1 MGVEDAWNYF
11 EERFGVSREDLD
23 GYKILKRSGDF
34 WLVSDVDEL
43 ELEYQTEGVRF
54 LRDTGNFLK
63 PTTYGLQ
70 IIEGKISRNLV
81 ELDREEF
88 LDLLDGEMVE
98 RNLEENADSSEE
110 SACSS
115 NPEECCEGYV
125 ALVYDGKIF
134 GCGLYKDEL
143 VSSRIPKGRGKELRD
158 LL

>member
-23 GYKILKRSGDF
+23 SYKILKRSGDF
-34 WLVSDVDEL
+34 WLVSDVDEP
-43 ELEYQTEGVRF
+43 ELEYQTEGLRF

-70 IIEGKISRNLV
+70 ILEGKISRNLV

-88 LDLLDGEMVE
+88 LDLMDGEMVE
-98 RNLEENADSSEE
+98 RNLEDK
-110 SACSS
+110 
-115 NPEECCEGYV
+115 GYV
-125 ALVYDGKIF
+125 ALVYDGKVF